1 MGGWDRIRN
10 EDPTVNNENAQS
22 KPWATSCPD
31 NSSASIRKLL
41 PFPKHLALPHFA
53 LCKESKSRSLL
64 SRAVENSFFFLKKK
78 NVYYFMIVL

>member
-1 MGGWDRIRN
+1 MGGWDRIGN
-10 EDPTVNNENAQS
+10 EDPTMNNENAQS

-53 LCKESKSRSLL
+53 LCKKSKSRSLL
-64 SRAVENSFFFLKKK
+64 SRAVENSFFLKK
-78 NVYYFMIVL
+78 NLFIIL